1 MTQQEEEHDPLVH
14 DLQRLSDQLMVLPP
28 DTVPDPASFLSPFL
42 EVIRQEHTS
51 GHTTGIAL
59 SSINKFLSY
68 GIISACVCSMYLM
81 CSVSIH
87 YTQFTYVIYHTF
99 VKYMTWI

>member
-1 MTQQEEEHDPLVH
+1 MAQQEEEHDPLVH

-28 DTVPDPASFLSPFL
+28 DAVPDPASFLSPFL

-68 GIISACVCSMYLM
+68 GIISEFACMHACVHMYVCMYM
-81 CSVSIH
+81 CVVH
-87 YTQFTYVIYHTF
+87 MCVYTCIAYKAMF
-99 VKYMTWI
+99 

>member
-14 DLQRLSDQLMVLPP
+14 DLQRLSDQLKVLPHDP
-28 DTVPDPASFLSPFL
+28 VPDPASFLSPFL
-42 EVIRQEHTS
+42 DVIRQEHSS

-68 GIISACVCSMYLM
+68 GTSVIVCVC
-81 CSVSIH
+81 V
-87 YTQFTYVIYHTF
+87 
-99 VKYMTWI
+99 